1 MVVSNV
7 SYKLH
12 NKTEKLEAY
21 TKYTG
26 KFTPSNITEPVKR
39 CHQLIKNFII
49 NKYSNNINT
58 LVDIGTGRGH
68 DVKAWNN
75 ANIKTIIG
83 LEPSESSYLSAL
95 SKLKSNNIIY
105 LRAIGNKLWCNGDA
119 ALDDK
124 AKEEL
129 PKIKDADRIHMF
141 WTIHYCIDTKQD
153 FRNLY
158 NNINNTLT
166 SNNKLII
173 LLMNG
178 ELIHKLLNKY
188 NGIIKVVFQGEII
201 FYIKAYYDYAS
212 KSLSPY
218 GNKIGV
224 FLLGTYG
231 LNTEI
236 IENIVSIKFL
246 CNYFNKHSYNTEL
259 SQNFIKF
266 SKINNITCMHNLINH
281 QKIISLFYNILIFNK
296 K

>member
-1 MVVSNV
+1 MFVAN
-7 SYKLH
+7 
-12 NKTEKLEAY
+12 TEY
-21 TKYTG
+21 NKYTG
-26 KFTPSNITEPVKR
+26 SFTPSNITDPVKQ
-39 CHQLIKNFII
+39 CHQLMKNFII
-49 NKYSNNINT
+49 NKYSSNINI
-58 LVDIGTGRGH
+58 LVDIGSGRGH
-68 DVKAWNN
+68 DMKAWND

-95 SKLKSNNIIY
+95 RKLKVSNITY
-105 LRAIGNKLWCNGDA
+105 LRAVGNKLWKNGDA

-124 AKEEL
+124 AKSEL
-129 PKIKDADRIHMF
+129 IKIKDADRIHMF
-141 WTIHYCIDTKQD
+141 WTIHYCIDTKKD

-158 NNINNTLT
+158 TNINNTLKT
-166 SNNKLII
+166 NSKVII

-188 NGIIKVVFQGEII
+188 NGIIKVIFQGEVI

-212 KSLSPY
+212 KILSPY

-224 FLLGTYG
+224 FLLGAYG
-231 LNTEI
+231 LNKEI

-246 CNYFNKHSYNTEL
+246 CKYFNKHNYNTEL
-259 SQNFIKF
+259 CQNFIKF
-266 SKINNITCMHNLINH
+266 SKINNIDCINNLTDT